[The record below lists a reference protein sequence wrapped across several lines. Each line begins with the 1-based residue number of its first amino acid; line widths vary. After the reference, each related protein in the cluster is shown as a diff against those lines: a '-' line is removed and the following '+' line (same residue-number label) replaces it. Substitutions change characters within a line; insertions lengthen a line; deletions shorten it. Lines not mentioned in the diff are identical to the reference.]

1 MGQDGGEW
9 KTFVTSKGPELAAAS
24 CNGRDGRSD
33 KRDNDDSSHNA
44 RARIR
49 VRGVEENLDQ
59 RRVGSVW
66 RIESRS
72 PRVKQ
77 KVTSMINPV
86 EPLTTIDHM
95 IDRGRTTPASFVSS
109 AIV

>member
-9 KTFVTSKGPELAAAS
+9 KTFVTSKGPELATAS

-44 RARIR
+44 RAGIR

-59 RRVGSVW
+59 RRVG
-66 RIESRS
+66 RCLED
-72 PRVKQ
+72 RVEI
-77 KVTSMINPV
+77 T
-86 EPLTTIDHM
+86 
-95 IDRGRTTPASFVSS
+95 
-109 AIV
+109 